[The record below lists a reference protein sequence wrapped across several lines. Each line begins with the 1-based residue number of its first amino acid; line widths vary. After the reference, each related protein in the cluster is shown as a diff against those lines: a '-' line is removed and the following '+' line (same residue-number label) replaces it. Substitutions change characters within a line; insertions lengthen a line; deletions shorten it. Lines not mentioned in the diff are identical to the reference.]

1 MRGGERKTQFEVSTV
16 SLAPFVPSPPY
27 VVEKMLRVADLKPG
41 EVLFDLGCG
50 DGRIIIAAAQKYGVR
65 AVGVEMSERLVKEVV
80 QKVHELGLEKLV
92 KVIQGDLMDVDLGEA
107 DVVTLYLTS
116 SGNEKLKPKLERELK
131 PGARVISHDFEVYGW
146 KPLRVERIADEK
158 HLWPNRHNIYI
169 YKVQNRL

>member
-1 MRGGERKTQFEVSTV
+1 V

-27 VVEKMLRVADLKPG
+27 VVEKMLRLADLKPE

-65 AVGVEMSERLVKEVV
+65 AVGVEMSESLAKEAV
-80 QKVHELGLEKLV
+80 QKVHELGLEKSV
-92 KVIQGDLMDVDLGEA
+92 RVIQRDLMGVDLKEA
-107 DVVTLYLTS
+107 DVVMLYLTS

-146 KPLRVERIADEK
+146 KPLRVEKIADEK
-158 HLWPNRHNIYI
+158 HPWPTRHKIYI
-169 YKVQNRL
+169 YKVQNKL